1 MQKLNELFSGGGD
14 GEGANDSFLE
24 DGSEGLCSLS
34 TTQRM
39 YGFAASLAAGLLLI
53 VRLEEG
59 TVRSLIEEKG
69 VVKGVTYKNSS
80 GEETTSSAPLT
91 VVCDGCHSNLR
102 HSLNDNNAEVTAY
115 EIGYISRNCRLEQPD
130 KLHLIMAKPSF
141 AMMYQISSTDVRCN
155 FELLSKNLPSV
166 SNGEM
171 ASFVKN
177 SIAPQVPLKLRK
189 TFLKGLDE
197 GSHIKITQA
206 KRMPATLSRKK
217 GVIVLGDAFNMRHPV
232 IASGM
237 MVLLSD
243 ILILSRLLKPLGN
256 LGDENEVSEVMKS
269 FYVLRKEEVLSYF
282 VGYVTK
288 NTRLEDPHS
297 MHLIFSKPL
306 PCVVYQIT
314 SNEVRCAA
322 EVPADSIPS
331 IANGEM
337 VNFLKKT
344 VAPQV
349 RMMVALSD
357 VLILR
362 NLLRP
367 VPSFSN
373 TKKVLEL
380 VKSIYIIRKPMSA
393 TVNTLAHV
401 FSEVLVATTD
411 EAREGMRE
419 SCFNYLSSGGFRTS
433 GMMAIL
439 GGMNPRPLSLV
450 FHLVCI
456 TLTAMG
462 HLLSPFPSPRRF
474 WHSLRVFAL
483 ALKMLG
489 AHLGDEGLKE
499 MLIPTNAASYRKS
512 YMATAS
518 DWSPQLIIFF
528 ALSRLFNPISNQGT
542 EPGSVPGMGLCIL
555 SSVISPV

>member
-1 MQKLNELFSGGGD
+1 MATKYTWLWTLLAFILTWMVFHLIKRKKVGTEETEVDAEETRD
-14 GEGANDSFLE
+14 GEAHDVIIVGAGVAGAALAYALAKDGRRVHVIERDLKEPQRFMGELMQLGGRLMLAQLGLE
-24 DGSEGLCSLS
+24 DCLEEIDAQEIKSLAIYKDGKNDTLYFPDNKNFPYES
-34 TTQRM
+34 AGRLLRNGRLVQRLRKK
-39 YGFAASLAAGLLLI
+39 AASHAN
-53 VRLEEG
+53 VQLEEG
-59 TVRSLIEEKG
+59 TVKFLIEEKG
-69 VVKGVTYKNSS
+69 VVKGVIYKNSA
-80 GEETTSSAPLT
+80 GEEITAFAPLT
-91 VVCDGCHSNLR
+91 VVCDGCCSNLR
-102 HSLNDNNAEVTAY
+102 RSAVHN
-115 EIGYISRNCRLEQPD
+115 
-130 KLHLIMAKPSF
+130 
-141 AMMYQISSTDVRCN
+141 
-155 FELLSKNLPSV
+155 
-166 SNGEM
+166 
-171 ASFVKN
+171 
-177 SIAPQVPLKLRK
+177 
-189 TFLKGLDE
+189 
-197 GSHIKITQA
+197 
-206 KRMPATLSRKK
+206 
-217 GVIVLGDAFNMRHPV
+217 
-232 IASGM
+232 
-237 MVLLSD
+237 
-243 ILILSRLLKPLGN
+243 
-256 LGDENEVSEVMKS
+256 
-269 FYVLRKEEVLSYF
+269 KEEVLSYF

-288 NTRLEDPHS
+288 NTRLEDPQS

-344 VAPQV
+344 VVPQIPDGNLRETFLKGV
-349 RMMVALSD
+349 EEGLLEIKTTATKSMSAKQCDKKGVIVLGDAFNMRHPIIASGMMVALSD

-373 TKKVLEL
+373 TKKFVEL
-380 VKSIYIIRKPMSA
+380 VKSFYIIRKPMSA

-401 FSEVLVATTD
+401 FSEVLVAITD

-419 SCFNYLSSGGFRTS
+419 SCFNYLSRNSGGFRTS

-512 YMATAS
+512 YMTTAS
-518 DWSPQLIIFF
+518 D
-528 ALSRLFNPISNQGT
+528 
-542 EPGSVPGMGLCIL
+542 C
-555 SSVISPV
+555 

>member
-1 MQKLNELFSGGGD
+1 MIHFRVEDKDIILTWMVFHLIKRKKVGTEETEVDAEETRD
-14 GEGANDSFLE
+14 GEAHDVIIVGAGVAGAALAYALAKEIDAQEIKSLAIYKDGKNDTLYFPDNKNFPYESAGRLLRN
-24 DGSEGLCSLS
+24 GRLV
-34 TTQRM
+34 QRLRKK
-39 YGFAASLAAGLLLI
+39 AASHAN
-53 VRLEEG
+53 VQLEEG
-59 TVRSLIEEKG
+59 TVKFLIEEKG
-69 VVKGVTYKNSS
+69 VVKGVIYKNSA
-80 GEETTSSAPLT
+80 GEEITAFAPLT
-91 VVCDGCHSNLR
+91 VVCDGCYSNLR
-102 HSLNDNNAEVTAY
+102 RSAVHN
-115 EIGYISRNCRLEQPD
+115 
-130 KLHLIMAKPSF
+130 
-141 AMMYQISSTDVRCN
+141 
-155 FELLSKNLPSV
+155 
-166 SNGEM
+166 
-171 ASFVKN
+171 
-177 SIAPQVPLKLRK
+177 
-189 TFLKGLDE
+189 
-197 GSHIKITQA
+197 
-206 KRMPATLSRKK
+206 
-217 GVIVLGDAFNMRHPV
+217 
-232 IASGM
+232 
-237 MVLLSD
+237 
-243 ILILSRLLKPLGN
+243 
-256 LGDENEVSEVMKS
+256 
-269 FYVLRKEEVLSYF
+269 KEEVLSYF

-344 VAPQV
+344 VAPQIPDGNLRETFLKGCDKKGV
-349 RMMVALSD
+349 IVLGDAFNMRHPIIASGMMVALSD

-373 TKKVLEL
+373 TKKFVEL
-380 VKSIYIIRKPMSA
+380 VNQCL
-393 TVNTLAHV
+393 NTLAHV
-401 FSEVLVATTD
+401 FSEVLVAITD

-419 SCFNYLSSGGFRTS
+419 SCFNYLSRTSGGFRTS

-512 YMATAS
+512 YMTTAS
-518 DWSPQLIIFF
+518 D
-528 ALSRLFNPISNQGT
+528 
-542 EPGSVPGMGLCIL
+542 C
-555 SSVISPV
+555 